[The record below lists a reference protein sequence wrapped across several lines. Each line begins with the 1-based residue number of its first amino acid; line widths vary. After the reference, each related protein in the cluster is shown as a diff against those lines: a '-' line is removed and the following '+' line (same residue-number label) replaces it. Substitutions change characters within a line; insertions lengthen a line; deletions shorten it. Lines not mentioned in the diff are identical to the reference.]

1 MTRAG
6 VTVTE
11 CEGTL
16 VISLI
21 IKKMESSQILNT
33 VILPQNF
40 SSPSHLRENVQF
52 LIKPILRSRDL
63 KTNSAVLT
71 IWKIPDHFDKVDV
84 DDSETRERNGV

>member
-52 LIKPILRSRDL
+52 LIKPILRSRDM
-63 KTNSAVLT
+63 KTNSDSVLQFSQSG
-71 IWKIPDHFDKVDV
+71 KFQNFL
-84 DDSETRERNGV
+84 TRST

>member
-52 LIKPILRSRDL
+52 LIKPILRSRDM
-63 KTNSAVLT
+63 KTNSDSVLQFSQSGKFQT
-71 IWKIPDHFDKVDV
+71 IL
-84 DDSETRERNGV
+84 TRST